1 MQSFSVSESISV
13 TSTSTTT
20 SQDSQPGTA
29 DGQRPRSS
37 FMGLSTAI
45 RTPESAL
52 IPATYHQQDEHELLS
67 EIGTTQISPLEA
79 IATQLAVTFDN
90 DRQGRSA
97 SSLSLSNE
105 PSRSQRPSQ
114 PVDDVDPIVSEEQSS
129 DPTNTNKWTIEDK
142 SQERPYRCGYPECD
156 KTYLG
161 RYRLIR
167 HLVQHIGTSKFKC
180 PYPECVGN
188 GYFGDSQM
196 LERHIASKHKL
207 DKPFQCDRCNKQFTR
222 KDSLQRHGKHAH
234 SPKKEKKSPKPQSVS
249 KSSSAT
255 TATITATA
263 STSTMTSRF
272 AQPELAAGQGQQ
284 GSYVGTSTTIDTPE
298 SMQIATYH
306 QQDGLKLLAAVST
319 SQINPFAA
327 LATHQTVTF
336 DDEAVTT
343 GIAGVPNLTSDQYQA
358 EQSPDPTDTNKWII
372 VDKLQ
377 ERPYRCGYPGGCD
390 KNYFRKGCLVRHFIV
405 HTGVSNFGCA
415 YPECVGKK
423 YFNDQAKLERHIIS
437 THTLERPF
445 QCDRCKKRFTR
456 IESLKYHTK
465 HVVHV
470 SENEKKI
477 TEKKEKIT
485 RN

>member
-1 MQSFSVSESISV
+1 MQSFSVSESISA

-29 DGQRPRSS
+29 DGQRPRSP
-37 FMGLSTAI
+37 FMGLSTTI
-45 RTPESAL
+45 HTPESAL
-52 IPATYHQQDEHELLS
+52 IPATYHQQDEPELLS

-79 IATQLAVTFDN
+79 IATPLAVTFDN

-105 PSRSQRPSQ
+105 PARSQRSSQ
-114 PVDDVDPIVSEEQSS
+114 SVDDVAPIVREEQSS
-129 DPTNTNKWTIEDK
+129 DPTDTNKWIIVDK
-142 SQERPYRCGYPECD
+142 SQERPYRCGYLECD
-156 KTYLG
+156 KTYLK

-167 HLVQHIGTSKFKC
+167 HFVQHTGTSKFKC

-196 LERHIASKHKL
+196 LKRHITSKHKL
-207 DKPFQCDRCNKQFTR
+207 DKPFQCDRCNTKFTR
-222 KDSLQRHGKHAH
+222 KDSLQRHGKRAH

-249 KSSSAT
+249 KSSSAA

-272 AQPELAAGQGQQ
+272 SQPELAAGQCQQ

-298 SMQIATYH
+298 SMPIATYH
-306 QQDGLKLLAAVST
+306 QQDGLKLLAEVST
-319 SQINPFAA
+319 SQINPFTA
-327 LATHQTVTF
+327 LATHQAVTF
-336 DDEAVTT
+336 DDETVTI
-343 GIAGVPNLTSDQYQA
+343 GIAGAPNLPSDQYQA
-358 EQSPDPTDTNKWII
+358 EQSPDPADTNKWII
-372 VDKLQ
+372 VDKSQ
-377 ERPYRCGYPGGCD
+377 ERLYRCGYPGGCD
-390 KNYFRKGCLVRHFIV
+390 KSYLRRGCLIRHFIV

-437 THTLERPF
+437 THTLEKPF
-445 QCDRCKKRFTR
+445 RCDRCKKRFRR
-456 IESLKYHTK
+456 IESLKYHMK

-470 SENEKKI
+470 SENEKKSPKR
-477 TEKKEKIT
+477 KKK
-485 RN
+485 